1 MPSTAFFCFEE
12 YSFFTIINTNKFKN
26 MKKSTLWSLALVAL
40 TLVSQGLRAQ
50 DCQFTP
56 ELFPGQAADRTA
68 HEVNATATVGE
79 GGFNNSQVGYLN
91 AESVQTSNEAVVW
104 ASGRGAYFVG
114 AGTAD
119 VTYSEHNRLD
129 NCDSY
134 HTIHYTVAKGT
145 PVARFMMNGQ
155 EVTEY
160 TAAFI
165 TGGGGAEG
173 GIGEDGSVGGS
184 SSGSTIRTPNYSLTI
199 MSFNSGRIS
208 WATQAVSPTEIT
220 FASSNPAVATIDATG
235 KVTVIG
241 LGETTISFSW
251 PGNDNWNG
259 ASASYVLKVKK
270 PSSFYFSPMTVMD
283 SVNEVTQRLPTM
295 IYETVTITNWVSS
308 NPDVATVDNQG
319 NVTMLAEGNAQITAT
334 FEENDEYVGH
344 SASYYLQVVKRQPM
358 IRFASDFA
366 ETELG
371 IPFTPVELIN
381 PFNVP
386 INFWVSTD
394 PTVADIS
401 IDGTTITPHKLGTT
415 TIRATISNNP
425 VYANAQAFYDLYVT
439 TSGVTVM
446 GVLITSE
453 NANDVLG
460 NGKVSFDRE
469 HRILYLNDWY
479 ADVTGLSADIKA
491 NVILAERDI
500 TIILQGN
507 CTITG
512 AECCIAAPSSGLVI
526 RSESKQDSLTLEA
539 NASTSAMA
547 IRAAAIKVHEAKL
560 FATGQNAAILCN
572 LLSVTKNSE
581 ADPKF
586 GHVHAKALGIGG
598 IAIHCQVFEKG
609 GKDVGRVDVL
619 TPYVF
624 WDETKKGFFNI
635 KGVQEG
641 GAAGKEVWEVEIGK
655 IPLVVPE
662 DEVTTISFTE
672 TDPDGNENVIFS
684 ADASNTFDDVTKQLV
699 ITTTLDEQVV
709 ADALDALVPGSS
721 AWMALLPGSL
731 TFDIPAGEGDIKVQ
745 CQTFPGYQLNLQIQ
759 GQAAVSITQM
769 TPGEAIVHYN
779 VANPV
784 HVVIYL
790 HANGGSTAPARIA
803 TRMEDAVTA
812 GAYIQAVTIQ
822 PANAPLQPTAID
834 QVATPS
840 NGSEKILRN
849 GQLLILRDGK
859 IFNAQGA
866 QVR

>member
-1 MPSTAFFCFEE
+1 
-12 YSFFTIINTNKFKN
+12 

-56 ELFPGQAADRTA
+56 DLFPGQAADRTA
-68 HEVNATATVGE
+68 LEVNATATVGE
-79 GGFNNSQVGYLN
+79 GGYNPSQVGYLN
-91 AESVQTSNEAVVW
+91 AESVQTSDEAVVW

-173 GIGEDGSVGGS
+173 GIGEDGTVGGS

-220 FASSNPAVATIDATG
+220 FASSNPSVATIDATG

-251 PGNDNWNG
+251 PGNANWNG

-334 FEENDEYVGH
+334 FEENNEYVGH

-500 TIILQGN
+500 TIMLQGN

-512 AECCIAAPSSGLVI
+512 AECCIAVPSSGLVI

-598 IAIHCQVFEKG
+598 VAIHCQVFEKG

-635 KGVQEG
+635 NGVQEG

-699 ITTTLDEQVV
+699 VTTTLDEQVV
-709 ADALDALVPGSS
+709 ADALETLVPGSS

-745 CQTFPGYQLNLQIQ
+745 CQTFPGYQLNLQIE
-759 GQAAVSITQM
+759 GQAAVSITQT
-769 TPGEAIVHYN
+769 TPGEATVHYN